1 MSDNAAVNPLTQ
13 EILTERIW
21 KLMAKFSLPAI
32 IAMSINSVNTFVD
45 ALFIGQYVGQDALAA
60 VSLAFPLTMIT
71 NGLSAMIGVGSSS
84 LLSRA
89 IGANEVEIQEKMF
102 GLVTV
107 LTVISTIALMIPGL
121 YFAEELIGL
130 MGGTGDIQTM
140 GAYYYRILLFG
151 AFFRIFGVVLN
162 VLIRAEGKV
171 KAAMKYSV
179 MATLVNIVL
188 NPIFI
193 AYYGWGIAGA
203 AWSTNVAMFLF
214 TIIGIWYYTKGKANY
229 KVDFSYWG
237 LKKSMLKPILSV
249 GVSAMML
256 QIMFVIQQIVV
267 FRSIAHYG
275 ATEPAPY
282 DTDFHIAFMGAN
294 YRIMILM
301 IMPIFGFSQAMAP
314 VAGINYGAKIY
325 DRVKD
330 SFSIFTKAGTIGLIL
345 LWILEMLF
353 PATILGWMLPDATFT
368 DQHIFNF
375 RVQMSTYPVFPFF
388 FMAITLFQSI
398 GNARTAGY
406 MLIARELALFVP
418 IVLLL
423 PYIYGVD
430 GIYHAI
436 APTNLI
442 VFVVSIFLVRN
453 QFRKWAGFSGE

>member
-1 MSDNAAVNPLTQ
+1 MSDTAAANPLTQ

-21 KLMAKFSLPAI
+21 TLMKKFSLPAI

-71 NGLSAMIGVGSSS
+71 NGLAAMIGVGSSS

-89 IGANEVEIQEKMF
+89 IGANEVETQEKMF

-107 LTVISTIALMIPGL
+107 LTVISTILMMIPGL

-130 MGGTGDIQTM
+130 MGGTGEIQTM
-140 GAYYYRILLFG
+140 GAYYYRILLIG
-151 AFFRIFGVVLN
+151 AFFRIYGVVLN

-171 KAAMKYSV
+171 QAAMTYSV
-179 MATLVNIVL
+179 AATLVNIVL
-188 NPIFI
+188 NPLFI
-193 AYYGWGIAGA
+193 AYWEWGIAGA

-214 TIIGIWYYTKGKANY
+214 SIIGVWYYFKGKANY

-237 LKKSMLKPILSV
+237 LKLTMLRPILAV

-275 ATEPAPY
+275 AMEAAPY

-314 VAGINYGAKIY
+314 VAGINYGAKVY

-330 SFSIFTKAGTIGLIL
+330 AFSIFTKVGTICL
-345 LWILEMLF
+345 LFLWALEMLF

-368 DQHIFNF
+368 EQHIFNF
-375 RVQMSTYPVFPFF
+375 RMQMSTYPVFPFF
-388 FMAITLFQSI
+388 FMAITMFQSI
-398 GNARTAGY
+398 GSAKTAGF
-406 MLIARELALFVP
+406 MLIARELGLFVP

-423 PYIYGVD
+423 PYLYGVD

-442 VFVVSIFLVRN
+442 VFVASIFLVRQ
-453 QFRKWAGFSGE
+453 QFGKWVTNVA